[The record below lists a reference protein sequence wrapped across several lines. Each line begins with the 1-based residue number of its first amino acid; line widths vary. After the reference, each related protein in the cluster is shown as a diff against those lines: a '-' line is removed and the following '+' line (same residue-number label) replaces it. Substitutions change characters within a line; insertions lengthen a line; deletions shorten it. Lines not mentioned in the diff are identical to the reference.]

1 MNRIPALAILMILFG
16 STALH
21 ATDFTLINALP
32 KRIAAA
38 RAKSQP
44 GWDSGVTSQMR
55 KASSDYVNAM
65 KGIITDLAKT
75 YYPEGYLTK
84 EALEEYYTALL
95 AVARFKQNAGNV
107 SGEPQGTISA
117 LDILDSVST
126 DLGEMI
132 ATMVEAIAADDDK
145 FDLEKWQT
153 RCEKAQEVQ

>member
-1 MNRIPALAILMILFG
+1 MIRTFTLAILTAVLG
-16 STALH
+16 TTALQ

-38 RAKSQP
+38 RTKSQA
-44 GWDSGVTSQMR
+44 GWDSGVTGQMR

-65 KGIITDLAKT
+65 KGIITDLGKT

-84 EALEEYYTALL
+84 EALEEYVTALF
-95 AVARFKQNAGNV
+95 AAARFKQNVGNV
-107 SGEPQGTISA
+107 SGEPLGTIAS

-132 ATMVEAIAADDDK
+132 ASMVESIAADDPK
-145 FDLEKWQT
+145 FNLEQWQK
-153 RCEKAQEVQ
+153 RWDKAQESQ

>member
-1 MNRIPALAILMILFG
+1 MNRITALSILMILFG
-16 STALH
+16 SAALQ

-38 RAKSQP
+38 REKSQP

-65 KGIITDLAKT
+65 KDIITELAST
-75 YYPEGYLTK
+75 YYPEGYLSK

-95 AVARFKQNAGNV
+95 AVARFRQNAGNV

-126 DLGEMI
+126 DLGEMV
-132 ATMVEAIAADDDK
+132 ATMVESIAGDDEK
-145 FDLEKWQT
+145 FDFDKWQK
-153 RCEKAQEVQ
+153 RWEKAQEVQ

>member
-1 MNRIPALAILMILFG
+1 MIRITALSILLILFG
-16 STALH
+16 SAALQ

-44 GWDSGVTSQMR
+44 GWDSGVTGQMR

-65 KGIITDLAKT
+65 KGIITDLGKT

-84 EALEEYYTALL
+84 EAFEEYVTAVF

-126 DLGEMI
+126 DLGEMVGS
-132 ATMVEAIAADDDK
+132 MVESIAGDDDK
-145 FDLEKWQT
+145 FDVEKWQK
-153 RCEKAQEVQ
+153 RWDKAQESE